1 MKKPASTKKRLM
13 MKRIIRDEIANYRS
27 KSNKSKS
34 NSKNNSKSNSKSSK
48 KSSKIRPGKSARF
61 RSPKFHEP
69 EHYMPGV
76 YIPTKEE
83 LAKNSKNYL
92 ESYEMKKIGTSKAKP
107 IEVRVKEKDH
117 VKKFTMNGKQY
128 THWSLTYDG
137 IQKMVSESPRRYK
150 KGDVILMET
159 EDERGELYLVDK
171 NQKLKESNNIL
182 SILLDIKGESRS
194 MVERLADEYPGDY
207 EPIKED
213 IEEWLKMS

>member
-1 MKKPASTKKRLM
+1 MKKTASTKKRLM
-13 MKRIIRDEIANYRS
+13 MKRIIREEIANYHS
-27 KSNKSKS
+27 KSKS
-34 NSKNNSKSNSKSSK
+34 SKSSKNKSSKNSKSSR
-48 KSSKIRPGKSARF
+48 SRPGKSARF

-92 ESYEMKKIGTSKAKP
+92 ESYEMKKIGTSKAKD
-107 IEVRVKEKDH
+107 IEVRVKEKDY

-137 IQKMVSESPRRYK
+137 IQKMVTESPRRYK

-194 MVERLADEYPGDY
+194 MVERLVDEYPGDY

-213 IEEWLKMS
+213 IEEWLKMN